1 MWIEISMLFATA
13 LEIQMLFLE
22 SFLLSKEK
30 KKKNLFLKEIMKSEK
45 GCEVIYQRLSLYQI
59 ISECKEIAQV
69 KYGDN

>member
-1 MWIEISMLFATA
+1 MLFATA

-22 SFLLSKEK
+22 SFLLSKE